1 MATVGVVG
9 LGAMGSRIARRLG
22 GAGHELVVWN
32 RDPAKAESLVA
43 AGALAAATPADA
55 ARRAE
60 TVITMV
66 ADPRALV
73 DVTEG
78 TDGVVG
84 GLGKGT
90 TLIQTS
96 TVGPDSTSRLAAL
109 LPVEALLDSPVL
121 GSVAEVES
129 GTLSVFLGG
138 APEPVEHWLPVL
150 STLGTGFP
158 PRAGR
163 SRHGCKA
170 RRQHG
175 AGRCDGHPWRG
186 ARPGGTARIVTGCR
200 LRGPWQDRARGP
212 GGTTAFGRRERRVPA
227 AVRSLPRA
235 QGRGSDPRGGREDRA
250 RAAPDE
256 GGGRVAC
263 RGRECRPGR
272 QGLFGRARPHPR
284 GNEPGGELGEVA
296 WIDRVGERVLAVEDV
311 SACLLELLL
320 RAPAPLDGDHGVVGP
335 VADRDRR

>member
-22 GAGHELVVWN
+22 DAGHELVVWN

-60 TVITMV
+60 AVITMV

-84 GLGKGT
+84 GLGEGT
-90 TLIQTS
+90 TLIQMS

-109 LPVEALLDSPVL
+109 LPAEALLDSPVL

-150 STLGTGFP
+150 STLGTVFHLGPVGAGTAAKLVANTTLVGVIGIIGEALALAERLGLSRNAAFEVLGKTALAGQAERRRSAVESGEYP
-158 PRAGR
+158 PRFALYLARKDADLILAEAAKTGLELRLTKAADEWLADAENAGLGDKDY
-163 SRHGCKA
+163 SA
-170 RRQHG
+170 VL
-175 AGRCDGHPWRG
+175 
-186 ARPGGTARIVTGCR
+186 ARILEGAS
-200 LRGPWQDRARGP
+200 QEESS
-212 GGTTAFGRRERRVPA
+212 ER
-227 AVRSLPRA
+227 
-235 QGRGSDPRGGREDRA
+235 
-250 RAAPDE
+250 
-256 GGGRVAC
+256 
-263 RGRECRPGR
+263 
-272 QGLFGRARPHPR
+272 
-284 GNEPGGELGEVA
+284 
-296 WIDRVGERVLAVEDV
+296 
-311 SACLLELLL
+311 
-320 RAPAPLDGDHGVVGP
+320 
-335 VADRDRR
+335 

>member
-22 GAGHELVVWN
+22 DAGHELVVWN

-60 TVITMV
+60 AVITMV

-84 GLGKGT
+84 GLGEGT
-90 TLIQTS
+90 TLIQMS

-109 LPVEALLDSPVL
+109 LPAEALLDSPVL

-150 STLGTGFP
+150 STLGTVFHLGPVGAGTAAKLVANTTLVGVIGILGEALALAGRLGLSRDAAFEVLGKTALAGQAERRRSAVESGEYP
-158 PRAGR
+158 PRFALYLARKDADLILEEAAKTRLELRLTKAADEWLAEAENAGLGDKDY
-163 SRHGCKA
+163 SA
-170 RRQHG
+170 VL
-175 AGRCDGHPWRG
+175 
-186 ARPGGTARIVTGCR
+186 ARI
-200 LRGPWQDRARGP
+200 
-212 GGTTAFGRRERRVPA
+212 
-227 AVRSLPRA
+227 
-235 QGRGSDPRGGREDRA
+235 
-250 RAAPDE
+250 
-256 GGGRVAC
+256 
-263 RGRECRPGR
+263 
-272 QGLFGRARPHPR
+272 
-284 GNEPGGELGEVA
+284 
-296 WIDRVGERVLAVEDV
+296 
-311 SACLLELLL
+311 
-320 RAPAPLDGDHGVVGP
+320 LDGASQEVSSE
-335 VADRDRR
+335 R

>member
-32 RDPAKAESLVA
+32 RDPAKADSLVA
-43 AGALAAATPADA
+43 AGALAAATPADV

-60 TVITMV
+60 AVITMV

-84 GLGKGT
+84 GLSEGT
-90 TLIQTS
+90 TLIQMT

-109 LPVEALLDSPVL
+109 LPAEALLDSPVL

-150 STLGTGFP
+150 STLGTVFHLGPVGAGTAAKLVANTTLVGVIGILGEALALAERLGLSRDAAFEVLGKTALAGQAERRRSALESGEYP
-158 PRAGR
+158 PRFALYLARKDADLILEAAAKTGLELRLTKAADEWLAEAENAGLGDKDY
-163 SRHGCKA
+163 SA
-170 RRQHG
+170 VL
-175 AGRCDGHPWRG
+175 
-186 ARPGGTARIVTGCR
+186 ARILEGAS
-200 LRGPWQDRARGP
+200 QEESS
-212 GGTTAFGRRERRVPA
+212 ER
-227 AVRSLPRA
+227 
-235 QGRGSDPRGGREDRA
+235 
-250 RAAPDE
+250 
-256 GGGRVAC
+256 
-263 RGRECRPGR
+263 
-272 QGLFGRARPHPR
+272 
-284 GNEPGGELGEVA
+284 
-296 WIDRVGERVLAVEDV
+296 
-311 SACLLELLL
+311 
-320 RAPAPLDGDHGVVGP
+320 
-335 VADRDRR
+335 

>member
-22 GAGHELVVWN
+22 DAGHELVVWN

-60 TVITMV
+60 AVITMV

-84 GLGKGT
+84 GLGDGT
-90 TLIQTS
+90 TLIQMS

-109 LPVEALLDSPVL
+109 LPAEALLDSPVL

-150 STLGTGFP
+150 STLGTVFHLGPVGAGTAAKLVANTTLVGVIGIIGEALALAERLGLSRNAAFEVLGKTALAGQAERRRSAVESGEYP
-158 PRAGR
+158 PRFALYLARKDADLILAEAAKTGLELRLTKAADEWLADAENAG
-163 SRHGCKA
+163 
-170 RRQHG
+170 
-175 AGRCDGHPWRG
+175 
-186 ARPGGTARIVTGCR
+186 
-200 LRGPWQDRARGP
+200 
-212 GGTTAFGRRERRVPA
+212 
-227 AVRSLPRA
+227 
-235 QGRGSDPRGGREDRA
+235 
-250 RAAPDE
+250 
-256 GGGRVAC
+256 
-263 RGRECRPGR
+263 
-272 QGLFGRARPHPR
+272 
-284 GNEPGGELGEVA
+284 LGDKDYSA
-296 WIDRVGERVLAVEDV
+296 VLA
-311 SACLLELLL
+311 CILEGASQEESSE
-320 RAPAPLDGDHGVVGP
+320 R
-335 VADRDRR
+335 